1 MQGATPGDAI
11 QHLSAPLAPINAGN
25 GLQIRKGLLAEA
37 ALVGLGA
44 VLQKP
49 VQRLGQIADLQGW
62 HGHAHSL
69 RPTILLTL
77 HA

>member
-1 MQGATPGDAI
+1 
-11 QHLSAPLAPINAGN
+11 
-25 GLQIRKGLLAEA
+25 
-37 ALVGLGA
+37 VGLGA

-69 RPTILLTL
+69 RPIILLTL